1 MARIT
6 VLANQKGGVGKTST
20 AHALVTGLTH
30 KGYRVLAAD
39 ADPQANLTYCMNASD
54 NKPGVYEL
62 LKGDIIAPQAVQNT
76 EQGAIISST
85 PMLSGVDLEFT
96 EKGREYLL
104 TEALEPFKAV
114 YDYIVI
120 DTPPT
125 LGILTINALAAAN
138 DVIVPMAADIFSL
151 QGLSQLYSTITKVKN
166 RCNQSLSIAGLLIT
180 RYSGRTIL
188 SKELREAIGKK
199 AQQIG
204 TQLYTTVIRE
214 GIAIREA
221 QIEQTSIFKNKTLF
235 KSNATADY
243 LSFIDEY
250 LKGNGHG

>member
-6 VLANQKGGVGKTST
+6 ALANQKGGVGKTSV
-20 AHALVTGLTH
+20 AHALATGLTH
-30 KGYRVLAAD
+30 RGYRALAVD
-39 ADPQANLTYCMNASD
+39 TDPQGNLTYSMNADDS
-54 NKPGVYEL
+54 KPGVYEL
-62 LKGDIIAPQAVQNT
+62 LKGEIIAPQAVQNT
-76 EQGAIISST
+76 EQGAIISSS

-96 EKGREYLL
+96 GRGREYLL

-125 LGILTINALAAAN
+125 LGIITINALAAAN

-151 QGLSQLYSTITKVKN
+151 QGLSQLCSTIGKVKT
-166 RCNQSLSIAGLLIT
+166 RCNPTLSIAGLLIT
-180 RYSGRTIL
+180 RYSGRAIL
-188 SKELREAIGKK
+188 SKELREAIGEK
-199 AQQIG
+199 ARQIG

-221 QIEQTSIFKNKTLF
+221 QIGQTSIFKNRTLF
-235 KSNATADY
+235 RSNAAADY
-243 LSFIDEY
+243 LSFIAEY
-250 LKGNGHG
+250 LKGK